1 MENQI
6 VWAKIVLILGGLA
19 GVFVSEIFDTG
30 VLTLVCSIVVLL
42 VGIFSTRSG
51 GLTELAMKKDLLRG
65 REGAKRNKEK
75 GAPED
80 NDA

>member
-1 MENQI
+1 M
-6 VWAKIVLILGGLA
+6 WAKIVLILGGLT

-30 VLTLVCSIVVLL
+30 VLTLGASVVVLL

-51 GLTELAMKKDLLRG
+51 GLTELAINKAVFPG
-65 REGAKRNKEK
+65 RERARRKKEK

-80 NDA
+80 DVS

>member
-1 MENQI
+1 M
-6 VWAKIVLILGGLA
+6 WAKIVLILGGLT

-30 VLTLVCSIVVLL
+30 VLTLGASIAVLL

-51 GLTELAMKKDLLRG
+51 GLTELAGRDLLRR
-65 REGAKRNKEK
+65 REGAMRKKEK

-80 NDA
+80 DDA

>member
-1 MENQI
+1 M
-6 VWAKIVLILGGLA
+6 WAKIVLILGGLT

-30 VLTLVCSIVVLL
+30 VLTLGASVAVLL

-51 GLTELAMKKDLLRG
+51 GLVELAMKKDLLRG
-65 REGAKRNKEK
+65 RGGAMRKKEK

-80 NDA
+80 DDA

>member
-1 MENQI
+1 M
-6 VWAKIVLILGGLA
+6 WAKIVLILGGLA

-42 VGIFSTRSG
+42 VCIFSTRSG
-51 GLTELAMKKDLLRG
+51 GPIELAMRKHLLRG
-65 REGAKRNKEK
+65 REGAKRKKEK